1 MSNSSGSDFNSW
13 TLAPGI
19 APCDE
24 KAKEECHGLSR
35 PFPLNIWVLGKET
48 FQIAYKPTMTIKDLK
63 VRIQEVSGISP
74 ENQRIMS
81 PNGIQIQ
88 DKNDAT
94 LETLDIK
101 RGNTVLVMAKK

>member
-1 MSNSSGSDFNSW
+1 
-13 TLAPGI
+13 
-19 APCDE
+19 
-24 KAKEECHGLSR
+24 
-35 PFPLNIWVLGKET
+35 
-48 FQIAYKPTMTIKDLK
+48 
-63 VRIQEVSGISP
+63 
-74 ENQRIMS
+74 MS